1 VDNTNTLAS
10 NAFKEIM
17 EESSQNEFIIAT
29 KDHPMPLMRKGRKI
43 KCYLCSQNY
52 FMKNYPLQG
61 KLALLVEEE
70 ARPTP

>member
-10 NAFKEIM
+10 NTFKELM

-52 FMKNYPLQG
+52 FY
-61 KLALLVEEE
+61 EELSTT
-70 ARPTP
+70 RKIGSIG